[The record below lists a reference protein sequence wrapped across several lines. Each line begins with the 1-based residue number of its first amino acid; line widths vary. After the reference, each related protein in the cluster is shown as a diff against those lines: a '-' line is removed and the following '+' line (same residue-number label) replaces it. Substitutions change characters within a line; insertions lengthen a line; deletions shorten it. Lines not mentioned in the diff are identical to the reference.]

1 MAPDSPRG
9 RGRPGGI
16 SSGSGSGSSQQQTKK
31 WFVTGTKAAQEV
43 EGFMDSLSRNG
54 YVAAPPQE
62 FLALMTDWRSARTN
76 NTANTQ

>member
-1 MAPDSPRG
+1 M
-9 RGRPGGI
+9 
-16 SSGSGSGSSQQQTKK
+16 
-31 WFVTGTKAAQEV
+31 TGTKAAQEV